1 MKTNPKHVELT
12 ERLADLLL
20 QEYEKRLIEGTIS
33 DTGMANLQRLLKENG
48 WVIEDEALNSV
59 RSKLTADI
67 DPKRFQTDDDE
78 DDAVIAKIG

>member
-1 MKTNPKHVELT
+1 MQSNPKHVELT
-12 ERLADLLL
+12 ARLADLLL
-20 QEYEKRLIEGTIS
+20 EEYEKRLIDHTIS
-33 DTGMANLQRLLKENG
+33 DTGMANLQRLLKDNG

-67 DPKRFQTDDDE
+67 DPKRFDTDDDE

>member
-1 MKTNPKHVELT
+1 MKTNPNHVELT

-20 QEYEKRLIEGTIS
+20 KEYEKRLIEGTIS

-48 WVIEDEALNSV
+48 WVIEDEALQSV
-59 RSKLTADI
+59 RSKLTATI
-67 DPKRFQTDDDE
+67 DPKKFQTDDDE